1 MEVKVKEN
9 RQKGFTLLEL
19 MVSVAIIAI
28 ISTIFLSNYG
38 SGGRKS
44 DLIMTAQML
53 ASNIRVAQNNAL
65 SLKHFEGSMPA
76 GGWGVVF
83 NRDASE
89 YVIFADVD
97 GNTVCNNA
105 CDSTSNEDVSRIA
118 LASGII
124 ISDTLGDGGSINRIQ
139 VNFLP
144 PDPQISICR
153 NNTGQCNY
161 SVGQIVL
168 GDSYNTIKI
177 NINKFGLVEIEK

>member
-1 MEVKVKEN
+1 MKKS

-28 ISTIFLSNYG
+28 VSTIFLSSYR

-44 DLIMTAQML
+44 DLRMAAQML
-53 ASNIRVAQNNAL
+53 VSNVRIAQSNAL
-65 SLKHFEGSMPA
+65 SLKHFEGSMPD

-83 NRDASE
+83 DRNASE

-97 GNTVCNNA
+97 DDVV
-105 CDSTSNEDVSRIA
+105 CDSTCDNTSNEDASRIA
-118 LASGII
+118 LADGITI
-124 ISDTLGDGGSINRIQ
+124 LDTLGDGGSINRVQ
-139 VNFLP
+139 VSFLP
-144 PDPQISICR
+144 PDPQIFICLD
-153 NNTGQCNY
+153 NAGQCNY

-168 GDSYNTIKI
+168 GDSYSNTIKI